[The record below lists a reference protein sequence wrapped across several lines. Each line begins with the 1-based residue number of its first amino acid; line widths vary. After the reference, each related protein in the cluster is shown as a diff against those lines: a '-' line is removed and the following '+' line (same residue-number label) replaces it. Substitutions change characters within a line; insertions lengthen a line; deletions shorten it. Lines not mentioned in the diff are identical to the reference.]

1 MEVTRE
7 QIEGESQAENKRS
20 QADGTPAAGDESWRE
35 EYEAYLAE
43 MYASEQAVADTSF
56 AALTTKDKDAVSE
69 ENTADESW
77 EMQYANY
84 CGEKETVLAQEDTKK
99 AEEESWLIQ
108 YAKHCAEKEAQLA
121 QEDANYKKL
130 LRKQHS

>member
-1 MEVTRE
+1 
-7 QIEGESQAENKRS
+7 
-20 QADGTPAAGDESWRE
+20 
-35 EYEAYLAE
+35 
-43 MYASEQAVADTSF
+43 
-56 AALTTKDKDAVSE
+56 
-69 ENTADESW
+69 
-77 EMQYANY
+77 MQYANY